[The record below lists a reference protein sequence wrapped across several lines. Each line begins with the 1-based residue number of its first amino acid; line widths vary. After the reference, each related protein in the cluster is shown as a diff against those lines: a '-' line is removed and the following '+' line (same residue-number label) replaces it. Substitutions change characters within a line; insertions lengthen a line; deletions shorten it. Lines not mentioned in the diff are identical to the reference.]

1 MHGESRRHDPCSCS
15 SVSHGVKTVR
25 RPLSARW
32 IVALLLLV
40 FALPVVALGISIP
53 IVVERRWERMQAAC
67 RNQAAEGRARDPRR
81 TVLRGEPLPG
91 NAWDDYAEAQAMLK
105 AARFPYSEIDYVEHP
120 ESIDRE
126 AVQVWIEP
134 RLPILDKALRGTRR
148 SECRNPRDW
157 EGPPRSDINPWY
169 LTAPALCRSRQL
181 VEQSCVR
188 SAVELLLDVIRMN
201 GDLARGGTW
210 MRAYSP
216 LWEQRRCL
224 TELKALMATGVLDSD
239 LLRQIAR
246 ELEILEGDL
255 PAFGEGMLL
264 QGMDIGFQVL
274 RAESV
279 EGYLKEIEGRDRPI
293 PFWQRGD
300 LGRLTLVN
308 WYELHKTTGAKIA
321 EGDAKP
327 WPEAS
332 AATREASAELSASG
346 NFFLKLWG
354 SSNGK
359 VDYLPIHRVFRD
371 GLAQMR
377 LLRAAVAYR
386 ADGALPDADD
396 PYGGKLRWSK
406 KGHVFR
412 IWSRGVD
419 GMDDG
424 GSGDWNPKSGRDI
437 VLEVRR

>member
-1 MHGESRRHDPCSCS
+1 MKTLRRRLPA
-15 SVSHGVKTVR
+15 G
-25 RPLSARW
+25 W

-53 IVVERRWERMQAAC
+53 IVVDRRWARMQTEC
-67 RNQAAEGRARDPRR
+67 RRQAALVRAWDSRR
-81 TVLRGEPLPG
+81 PVLRGEPLPG
-91 NAWDDYAEAQAMLK
+91 NAWEDYAEAQAMWK

-134 RLPILDKALRGTRR
+134 RLPILDQALRGTRR
-148 SECRNPRDW
+148 GECRNPRDW
-157 EGPPRSDINPWY
+157 EGPSRYGLNSWN

-181 VEQSCVR
+181 VEQGCVG
-188 SAVELLLDVIRMN
+188 SAVELLLDVMRMN

-210 MRAYSP
+210 IEAYSP
-216 LWEQRRCL
+216 LWQQMRCM
-224 TELKALMATGVLDSD
+224 TELKALMATGILDAD
-239 LLRQIAR
+239 ALRQIAR
-246 ELEILEGDL
+246 ELDVLEADL

-264 QGMDIGFQVL
+264 EGMEVGFQVL
-274 RAESV
+274 RAESI
-279 EGYLKEIEGRDRPI
+279 EGFLKEIEMRDKPI

-308 WYELHKTTGAKIA
+308 WYELHKTTGARISA
-321 EGDAKP
+321 GDAKA
-327 WPEAS
+327 WSEAS
-332 AATREASAELSASG
+332 AATREASAEFSASG
-346 NFFLKLWG
+346 NFLLRLWG
-354 SSNGK
+354 ASNGK

-406 KGHVFR
+406 KGPLFR